1 MLQSN
6 LQVIRSLKRALQPA
20 VTDVSLEFKVDGKAE
35 VLQSPRSLPP
45 IFSGEKLVAYG
56 VLKTKSD
63 QITGKATL
71 KGKLLGSMISHSLP
85 FASKPSSGEVSS
97 VQTIHHLAAK
107 ALLKDW
113 QREGKG
119 KGEIVKLSIET
130 SVISSHTAFIAI
142 DEENSKPIE
151 GALKTWDVQTNY
163 AERLMGFAMP
173 MSMSFGASPAPRGG
187 GGGGMNVMMMKKRNA
202 APRIMEK
209 RCVAASGPPPPPM
222 MMSLSAAAG
231 PPPPPSK
238 SIQNEMLSSDAS
250 ESSDEEEG
258 MVLNSAPMRK
268 AAPKPSKQKPIPI
281 TTPEVTLSSIIAAQQ
296 ADGSWKMNQV
306 LARFLGKT
314 LQDVEAACPT
324 DCKGMVATVW
334 ATLLILELLQT
345 KYVDEQD
352 EWELVGMKAE
362 SWTKKQSL
370 PGGVTLT
377 EMQTAA
383 QSLLA

>member
-1 MLQSN
+1 M
-6 LQVIRSLKRALQPA
+6 IRSLKRALQPA

-85 FASKPSSGEVSS
+85 FATKPSSGEVSS
-97 VQTIHHLAAK
+97 VQAIHHLAAK
-107 ALLKDW
+107 ALIKDW

-142 DEENSKPIE
+142 DEDNSKPIE
-151 GALKTWDVQTNY
+151 GALKTWDVQTHY
-163 AERLMGFAMP
+163 AEKSMGNAMR
-173 MSMSFGASPAPRGG
+173 MSFMSFSGGG
-187 GGGGMNVMMMKKRNA
+187 GGGGMKKKKA
-202 APRIMEK
+202 APRRRMAK
-209 RCVAASGPPPPPM
+209 GCVVASGPPPPPM
-222 MMSLSAAAG
+222 IMSLSAAAG

-238 SIQNEMLSSDAS
+238 SIQHEMLSSVAS
-250 ESSDEEEG
+250 ESFAEEEG

-268 AAPKPSKQKPIPI
+268 AAPKPSKQKTIPI

-383 QSLLA
+383 KRLLA

>member
-1 MLQSN
+1 M
-6 LQVIRSLKRALQPA
+6 IRSLKRALQPA

-85 FASKPSSGEVSS
+85 FVSKPSSEEVSS
-97 VQTIHHLAAK
+97 VQAIHHLAAK
-107 ALLKDW
+107 ALIKDW

-142 DEENSKPIE
+142 DEDNSKPIE
-151 GALKTWDVQTNY
+151 GALKTWDVQTHY
-163 AERLMGFAMP
+163 AEKSMGNAMR
-173 MSMSFGASPAPRGG
+173 MSFMSFSGGG
-187 GGGGMNVMMMKKRNA
+187 GGGGMKKKKA
-202 APRIMEK
+202 APRRRMAK
-209 RCVAASGPPPPPM
+209 GSMVASGPPPPPM
-222 MMSLSAAAG
+222 MSAAAG
-231 PPPPPSK
+231 PPPPPSMP
-238 SIQNEMLSSDAS
+238 IQHEMLSSD
-250 ESSDEEEG
+250 ESDEEEG

-314 LQDVEAACPT
+314 LQDVEVACPT

-334 ATLLILELLQT
+334 ATLLILELLHT
-345 KYVDEQD
+345 NYVDEQD

-370 PGGVTLT
+370 LGGVTLT

-383 QSLLA
+383 KGLLA

>member
-1 MLQSN
+1 M
-6 LQVIRSLKRALQPA
+6 IRSLKRALQPA

-56 VLKTKSD
+56 VLKTESD

-97 VQTIHHLAAK
+97 VQAIHHLAAK
-107 ALLKDW
+107 ALIKDW

-142 DEENSKPIE
+142 DEDNSKPIE
-151 GALKTWDVQTNY
+151 GALKTWDVQTRY
-163 AERLMGFAMP
+163 AENLMGYA

-187 GGGGMNVMMMKKRNA
+187 GGGGMKKMRKKHA
-202 APRIMEK
+202 VPKKGSM
-209 RCVAASGPPPPPM
+209 AASGPPPPPM
-222 MMSLSAAAG
+222 TMSLSAAAG
-231 PPPPPSK
+231 PPPPPSMP
-238 SIQNEMLSSDAS
+238 IQHEML
-250 ESSDEEEG
+250 SSDEEEG

-314 LQDVEAACPT
+314 FQDVEAACPT
-324 DCKGMVATVW
+324 DCKGMVGTVW

-370 PGGVTLT
+370 PGGVTLM

-383 QSLLA
+383 KSLLA

>member
-1 MLQSN
+1 M
-6 LQVIRSLKRALQPA
+6 IRSLKRALQPA

-107 ALLKDW
+107 ALIKDW

-142 DEENSKPIE
+142 DEDNSKPIE
-151 GALKTWDVQTNY
+151 GALKTWDVQTHY
-163 AERLMGFAMP
+163 AKRLMGGAMP
-173 MSMSFGASPAPRGG
+173 MCFSGGG
-187 GGGGMNVMMMKKRNA
+187 GGGGMKKRKLATRA
-202 APRIMEK
+202 ARRSM
-209 RCVAASGPPPPPM
+209 AASGPPPPPM

-231 PPPPPSK
+231 PPPPPAMFM
-238 SIQNEMLSSDAS
+238 QHEMLSSD
-250 ESSDEEEG
+250 EEMG
-258 MVLNSAPMRK
+258 MVLNSAPMRN

-314 LQDVEAACPT
+314 LQDVEVACPT

-334 ATLLILELLQT
+334 ATLLILELLHT
-345 KYVDEQD
+345 NYVDEQD

-383 QSLLA
+383 RSLLA

>member
-1 MLQSN
+1 M
-6 LQVIRSLKRALQPA
+6 IRSLKRALQPA

-107 ALLKDW
+107 ALIKDW

-119 KGEIVKLSIET
+119 KGEIVKLSTET

-142 DEENSKPIE
+142 DEDNSKPIE
-151 GALKTWDVQTNY
+151 GALKTWDVQTHY
-163 AERLMGFAMP
+163 A
-173 MSMSFGASPAPRGG
+173 MSMSFGARRAPRGG
-187 GGGGMNVMMMKKRNA
+187 RAAGKMMPKRKKGS
-202 APRIMEK
+202 M
-209 RCVAASGPPPPPM
+209 AASGPPPPPM
-222 MMSLSAAAG
+222 MMSLSAAGPPPPPMMMSLSAAG
-231 PPPPPSK
+231 PPPPPSMP
-238 SIQNEMLSSDAS
+238 IQHEMLSSDAL

-258 MVLNSAPMRK
+258 MVLNSSPMRK
-268 AAPKPSKQKPIPI
+268 AAPKPSKQKRISI

-324 DCKGMVATVW
+324 DCKGMLATVW
-334 ATLLILELLQT
+334 ATLLILKLLQT

-352 EWELVGMKAE
+352 EWELVGLKAE

-383 QSLLA
+383 KSLLA

>member
-1 MLQSN
+1 M
-6 LQVIRSLKRALQPA
+6 IRSLKRALQPA

-56 VLKTKSD
+56 VLKTESD

-97 VQTIHHLAAK
+97 VQTIHYLAAK
-107 ALLKDW
+107 ALIKDW

-119 KGEIVKLSIET
+119 KREIVKLSIET
-130 SVISSHTAFIAI
+130 SVISSHTAFIGIAI
-142 DEENSKPIE
+142 DEDNSKPIE
-151 GALKTWDVQTNY
+151 GALKTWDVQTHY
-163 AERLMGFAMP
+163 P
-173 MSMSFGASPAPRGG
+173 MVMSYDIARKKSAPKGGRGG
-187 GGGGMNVMMMKKRNA
+187 GMMFKKMRMRKSA
-202 APRIMEK
+202 LM
-209 RCVAASGPPPPPM
+209 VASGPPPPPM
-222 MMSLSAAAG
+222 PILMHRSVPPSMSLDQQLLSAETEVVEVME
-231 PPPPPSK
+231 
-238 SIQNEMLSSDAS
+238 QE
-250 ESSDEEEG
+250 
-258 MVLNSAPMRK
+258 RK
-268 AAPKPSKQKPIPI
+268 VALMSSKQMLLPE
-281 TTPEVTLSSIIAAQQ
+281 TAPEVTLSSIIAAQQ

-377 EMQTAA
+377 ELQTAA
-383 QSLLA
+383 KSLLA